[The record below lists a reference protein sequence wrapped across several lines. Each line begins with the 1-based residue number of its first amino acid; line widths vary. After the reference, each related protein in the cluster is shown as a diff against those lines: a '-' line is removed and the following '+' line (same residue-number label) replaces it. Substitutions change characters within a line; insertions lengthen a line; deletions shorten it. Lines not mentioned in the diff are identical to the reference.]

1 MTDVAYLKYR
11 DFSRETSTMR
21 LNTANMTAANLAAQQ
36 TALTTLAAAAD
47 TITTGIQAER
57 GIQVDVQGSS
67 TPPASEE
74 AQIEKRWLILY
85 NDTQQYLDPPTDSV
99 LNPGFGKLFQ
109 TEWPCADPTDHL
121 QTNSDLADLTETDV
135 AAFVT
140 AFEAYVRSPYG
151 GAVNVLEMRFVGSM
165 S

>member
-1 MTDVAYLKYR
+1 MPDVAYLKYR
-11 DFSRETSTMR
+11 DFSRETSAMR
-21 LNTANMTAANLAAQQ
+21 LNTVDITAGNLAAQQ

-47 TITTGIQAER
+47 TITAGIQAER

-74 AQIEKRWLILY
+74 AQIEKRWLVIY

-109 TEWPCADPTDHL
+109 VEWPCADPTDHL

-151 GAVNVLEMRFVGSM
+151 GTIGVLEMRFVGSM